1 MTTTTS
7 TSRRSSSSGRSV
19 EIHCSTRAD
28 GDFHLTRR
36 PADELERRRRSL
48 VDLPWTMADQRHGA
62 GVVRVDAPGAG
73 DREPGDIVIT
83 DLDDVVLGCWVADC
97 APLVVIG
104 AGREFAVVHAGWR
117 GLAGGVIQAA
127 IGAFG
132 EPVVGALLGPT
143 IGPCCYEF
151 GAAELDA
158 VAAGVGCETSR
169 ISGSTRS
176 GRRALDV
183 AAAVGAAC
191 DELAVERIG
200 GCTGCEYPGFSH
212 RVRTDRRRHVVAAWR
227 PSAVSS

>member
-1 MTTTTS
+1 MHVT
-7 TSRRSSSSGRSV
+7 
-19 EIHCSTRAD
+19 CSTRAD
-28 GDFHLTRR
+28 GDFHRTEVEFG
-36 PADELERRRRSL
+36 ELEARRRRL
-48 VDLPWTMADQRHGA
+48 VDLPWTQLDQVHGTT
-62 GVVRVDAPGAG
+62 VRRVDVPGGADG
-73 DREPGDIVIT
+73 VTGDIAIT
-83 DLDDVVLGCWVADC
+83 DLDDVVLGCWVGDC
-97 APLVVIG
+97 APVVLIG
-104 AGREFAVVHAGWR
+104 AGSEFAVVHAGWR

-151 GAAELDA
+151 GVADLDA

-169 ISGSTRS
+169 ISGTTRS